1 MSQFPAVCVGAEVLG
16 NKVMEKAVGIEAA
29 QTLPEIIIHC
39 GFVSVS

>member
-1 MSQFPAVCVGAEVLG
+1 MRGGGGVLG
-16 NKVMEKAVGIEAA
+16 NKVMEKAVGIEVV